1 MCYTI
6 SRITSKVL
14 YLTYH
19 NDFKWAKEISG
30 NFLSTQIKH
39 YSLWHN
45 TRENL
50 QANRFNKITAE
61 LCYSVM
67 RKTEY
72 LVSL

>member
-19 NDFKWAKEISG
+19 NDLKWAKEITG

-39 YSLWHN
+39 NSLWSN
-45 TRENL
+45 TRENS
-50 QANRFNKITAE
+50 QAVE
-61 LCYSVM
+61 LGYNVM
-67 RKTEY
+67 KRNEY
-72 LVSL
+72 FVSL